1 MQIEA
6 AAVRYFVTD
15 PKSHRGAFEGEGKR
29 QAYLGAFYGLAGAM
43 QGLHRQDKLQREP
56 TSCLGTIRP

>member
-6 AAVRYFVTD
+6 AAVCYFVID

-43 QGLHRQDKLQREP
+43 QGLHRQDKL
-56 TSCLGTIRP
+56 